1 MKILVVEDDEQTS
14 AFIADGMRREGHV
27 ADTAITGVDGLFL
40 ATSNAYDV
48 LIVDRLLPMLDGLSL
63 VKALRSAKQQTPAI
77 MLTTLGGIAD
87 RVDGLAAGADDYLL
101 KPFAFSELLAR
112 VQALARRPPLSGV
125 TTNLQVADLQMDCL
139 ARQVRRGETA
149 IQLQQQEYRLLEY
162 LMRHAGEVVTRTML
176 LEKVWDFHFEP
187 QTSVVETHISRLR
200 AKVDRGFSKELI
212 HTVRG
217 AGYVLRDNG

>member
-27 ADTAITGVDGLFL
+27 VDTAITGVDGLFL

-125 TTNLQVADLQMDCL
+125 TTNLQIADLRMDCL
-139 ARQVRRGETA
+139 SRQVRRGETA

-200 AKVDRGFSKELI
+200 AKVDRGFTKELI